1 MELPGR
7 KKRRRPQW
15 RFKDVVE
22 EDMLSVAVGAGDSLR

>member
-15 RFKDVVE
+15 RLKDVVE
-22 EDMLSVAVGAGDSLR
+22 EVMQSVAVRAGDSLR